1 VKRGAAAVFWI
12 WILGAGL
19 AGAAPALAAEAHKS
33 DSAPALAAEAP
44 KSDPAGAAAVKK
56 PDPRPAEHSE
66 EEFDADSTTCRQAAQ
81 LKVMGPNGDGQ
92 REINVAQAVDK
103 DGVYK
108 VTRGLI
114 AACMKA
120 RGYPVGN

>member
-1 VKRGAAAVFWI
+1 VKRGAAAAFWI
-12 WILGAGL
+12 LILGAGL

-33 DSAPALAAEAP
+33 APAAEAP
-44 KSDPAGAAAVKK
+44 KSDPAAAAKK
-56 PDPRPAEHSE
+56 PDPPVEHSE
-66 EEFDADSTTCRQAAQ
+66 EEFDADSTTCRQQAQ

-92 REINVAQAVDK
+92 REVTVAQAVDK

>member
-1 VKRGAAAVFWI
+1 VKRGAAAAFWI
-12 WILGAGL
+12 LILGVGL
-19 AGAAPALAAEAHKS
+19 AGAAPVLAAEAHKS
-33 DSAPALAAEAP
+33 D
-44 KSDPAGAAAVKK
+44 PAGAAAAKK

-108 VTRGLI
+108 VTRDLI

>member
-1 VKRGAAAVFWI
+1 
-12 WILGAGL
+12 L
-19 AGAAPALAAEAHKS
+19 ASSRTATS
-33 DSAPALAAEAP
+33 
-44 KSDPAGAAAVKK
+44 
-56 PDPRPAEHSE
+56 
-66 EEFDADSTTCRQAAQ
+66 AQ
-81 LKVMGPNGDGQ
+81 LPVSWQ
-92 REINVAQAVDK
+92 AVAQAVDK